1 MDTVDSG
8 MGEDRTAELKVV
20 EKEPESVVLARH

>member
-20 EKEPESVVLARH
+20 EREPDGVVLVRY